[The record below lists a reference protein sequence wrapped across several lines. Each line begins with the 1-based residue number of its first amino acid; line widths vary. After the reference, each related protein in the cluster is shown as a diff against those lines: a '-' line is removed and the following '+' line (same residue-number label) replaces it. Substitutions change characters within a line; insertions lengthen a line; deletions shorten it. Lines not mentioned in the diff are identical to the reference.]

1 MSKNEFIEK
10 FKFKSDEDLLEIAID
25 AKSFVFEARHAAVTL
40 LKSRNHA
47 TSIIDKVEQE
57 GKELR
62 KIEAYKT
69 EKLKQQNQYLIR
81 HIREI
86 QIGGTGKYR
95 LENGNELQVKRLNE
109 NSFQVR
115 IEDNYRSV
123 LAGVMICKIKGES
136 SYTCF
141 PFLYLK
147 SVLIYGIGGIALAI
161 ILSFLGY
168 LKNDILNFLT
178 PLIFVIGLQIL
189 LMPFTYFITL
199 NFFKQRLNEKK

>member
-1 MSKNEFIEK
+1 MNKNQFIEK
-10 FKFKSDEDLLEIAID
+10 FKFKSDEDLLEIAINS
-25 AKSFVFEARHAAVTL
+25 KSFVFEARHAAVTL

-47 TSIIDKVEQE
+47 TTIINKVEQE
-57 GKELR
+57 GKELKR
-62 KIEAYKT
+62 IKAYKT
-69 EKLKQQNQYLIR
+69 EKLKQQKQYLIR
-81 HIREI
+81 RIREI
-86 QIGGTGKYR
+86 PIRGTGKYR

-109 NSFQVR
+109 DSFQVR

-123 LAGVMICKIKGES
+123 FAAVLICKIKGES

-147 SVLIYGIGGIALAI
+147 SILIYGIGGIALAI
-161 ILSFLGY
+161 IFSFFGY
-168 LKNDILNFLT
+168 LENDILIFFT

-189 LMPFTYFITL
+189 LMPFTHFVIL